1 MLLPLV
7 FILIAC
13 NALLKT
19 TAAASA
25 MSAASDRINDHFSMV
40 LVGGGLA
47 DDNDEV
53 WNKIIE
59 LGKK

>member
-1 MLLPLV
+1 MLLL
-7 FILIAC
+7 
-13 NALLKT
+13 ALLLVSVG
-19 TAAASA
+19 AFLCSA
-25 MSAASDRINDHFSMV
+25 GSSSRINDHFSMV

-59 LGKK
+59 LG

>member
-1 MLLPLV
+1 MLLPLT
-7 FILIAC
+7 FILIAVLSS
-13 NALLKT
+13 ALLIIR
-19 TAAASA
+19 TAA
-25 MSAASDRINDHFSMV
+25 DRRISEHFSMV

-59 LGKK
+59 LGK